1 MSLAL
6 QSLLPY
12 PNSCLGASPHQQG
25 RDTKMEMLSF
35 GGIDVSKDRLDITVL
50 PDEQCS
56 SVSNDA
62 VGWLE
67 LIEQLRGS
75 SITAIGVEASGGYE
89 RGVVRALLA
98 AGMPVRQV
106 NPFKLRQFAKASGIL
121 AKNDR
126 LDARMIASFVAIM
139 PTRPAQ
145 RQTPMIEQLAAMLTV
160 RRQLSDHKVTT
171 ENASRLLEDVD
182 AATSFSPPR
191 RSAYRRHRP
200 ARPAPGRD
208 RYCRS
213 CSRPSLPAAHLHAGG
228 RRSIGL
234 HVDCAVA

>member
-1 MSLAL
+1 MSLEL

-62 VGWLE
+62 AGWAE

-75 SITAIGVEASGGYE
+75 LITAIGVEASGGYE

-98 AGMPVRQV
+98 AGMSVRQI
-106 NPFKLRQFAKASGIL
+106 NPYKLRQFAKASGIL

-139 PTRPAQ
+139 
-145 RQTPMIEQLAAMLTV
+145 
-160 RRQLSDHKVTT
+160 RRRC
-171 ENASRLLEDVD
+171 A
-182 AATSFSPPR
+182 
-191 RSAYRRHRP
+191 RSAYRPCHRP
-200 ARPAPGRD
+200 HGNRERRPTGG
-208 RYCRS
+208 
-213 CSRPSLPAAHLHAGG
+213 PS
-228 RRSIGL
+228 
-234 HVDCAVA
+234 